1 MRLHWSADYSFICYE
16 YPFYSQFEFTF
27 TRQYRKFRDVG
38 VPIIVAYRC
47 FVICRWNLHTSV
59 RSIIHVRFYNLVTKR
74 QKNIHPHLYRHT
86 QCIRSPF
93 FTIFIRRH
101 GRRAPLRQPYVLYYI
116 ILYQVHEY
124 SIIICT
130 RYNIIYRIVWP
141 RRFRVIRFTG
151 FGDRDLETGN

>member
-1 MRLHWSADYSFICYE
+1 MLSVLNGAGLKPRVRGSIRCACTDQQITVSYVTSTHFIVNLSLHL
-16 YPFYSQFEFTF
+16 
-27 TRQYRKFRDVG
+27 RDN
-38 VPIIVAYRC
+38 IV
-47 FVICRWNLHTSV
+47 NLETSV
-59 RSIIHVRFYNLVTKR
+59 YPSLWHTDVLLSAGGIYTHLCDLIHVRFYNLVTKR

-130 RYNIIYRIVWP
+130 RYNIIYRIV
-141 RRFRVIRFTG
+141 
-151 FGDRDLETGN
+151 